1 MAGAPMALEATAAA
15 AAAAVA
21 LLLLLPAALLLL
33 LLLPMSSPYCVR
45 QRTFFFQAIRTV
57 G

>member
-15 AAAAVA
+15 AAAAV
-21 LLLLLPAALLLL
+21 AALLLL